1 MGDYK
6 QRTGPAPGRPVGG
19 TMRRS
24 AGSPGS
30 APVQAG
36 GRGAWPCEN
45 AAVARPRILA
55 LIQAGGAGGRM
66 DVLTRERAKP
76 ALPFAG
82 VYRLVDFPL
91 SNLAHSGISD
101 VWVSVQ
107 FQGGT
112 IEEAVFNGRPWDL
125 DRTSGGLR
133 LLAPEQGTGSSD
145 EAGFAEGNAD
155 LLFRIRDQ
163 VRAFD
168 PELVVVLSSDHV
180 YRFDYTEAIETH
192 RSLGAECT
200 IVTSEVSLAEAVDHA
215 TVEHDEQQ
223 RVTGFAYKPEEPTT
237 GTVATEVFV
246 YDPQVLITVLEELH
260 HERSVDP
267 DGFDNGLG
275 DFGES
280 LVPRMVDR
288 GRTVVHPMAGY
299 WRDVGKP
306 DKYLAAHRDVLTG
319 DLGIFDDPRWPI
331 MTRQPQRVPGRV
343 LAGGRVEDSL
353 LSPGVRVHGEVV
365 RSVLGPGVV
374 VEQGAVVRDS
384 IIFADCV
391 VSAGATVDTTIVD
404 EGCLVAAGSTVGG
417 SGEVTIVGR
426 DSIVQQQL
434 DPGSRLEPG
443 TTRPA

>member
-1 MGDYK
+1 M
-6 QRTGPAPGRPVGG
+6 A
-19 TMRRS
+19 RS
-24 AGSPGS
+24 
-30 APVQAG
+30 
-36 GRGAWPCEN
+36 
-45 AAVARPRILA
+45 RILA

-91 SNLAHSGISD
+91 SNLANSGISD

-107 FQGGT
+107 YQGGT

-133 LLAPEQGTGSSD
+133 LLPPQQGTGSHD
-145 EAGFAEGNAD
+145 EGGFAEGNAD
-155 LLFRIRDQ
+155 LLFRVRDQ

-168 PELVVVLSSDHV
+168 PELILVLSADHV
-180 YRFDYTEAIETH
+180 YRFDYTDAIETH
-192 RSLGAECT
+192 RRLEAECT
-200 IVTSEVSLAEAVDHA
+200 IVTSEVSLTEAADHA
-215 TVEHDEQQ
+215 TVEYDGEQT
-223 RVTGFAYKPEEPTT
+223 VTGFAYKPEQPST

-246 YDPQVLITVLEELH
+246 YDPQVLIEVLERLH
-260 HERSVDP
+260 HERSTDP

-280 LVPRMVDR
+280 LVPRLVDR
-288 GRTVVHPMAGY
+288 GRTVVHPMPGY
-299 WRDVGKP
+299 WRDVGEP
-306 DKYLAAHRDVLTG
+306 EKYLAAHRDVLTD
-319 DLGIFDDPRWPI
+319 DLGIFGDPSWPI

-353 LSPGVRVHGEVV
+353 LSPGVRVSGEVV

-374 VEQGAVVRDS
+374 VEEGAMVRDS
-384 IIFADCV
+384 VVFADSV
-391 VSAGATVDTTIVD
+391 VGAGAVLDGAIVD

-417 SGEVTIVGR
+417 PAASGGSEVTIGR
-426 DSIVQQQL
+426 DSIVQERL
-434 DPGSRLEPG
+434 DAGGRLEPG